1 MPAAVSTSA
10 HSFAWLE
17 VCAIRMG
24 CISASSREIA
34 GQAPRFALS
43 ILFGAT
49 ARMTPG
55 LLVLDFDGVVCDG
68 MDEFFESSARA
79 LADVRG
85 KPVAR
90 SAALQA
96 RFAAL
101 RPVVESGWE
110 MVVLTGALADSDA
123 SDDARLRDSAGW
135 AAARDAYVR
144 SHRLERVRLTAALD
158 DARDRWLTQ
167 DERAWLA
174 AHRFFDGVA
183 EWLQRLIAAGQL
195 FYILSTKDKRFL
207 ERLVLSQRVPLRSD
221 RIIGKAEPKRE
232 KWDVLRELAATHGLA
247 MGDVW
252 FVEDRLA
259 TLLEMRRH
267 APDLA
272 DARLFLAAWGY
283 IFQDRDPEAARAAGI
298 PVLSLAQAT
307 GPFEGWLG

>member
-1 MPAAVSTSA
+1 
-10 HSFAWLE
+10 
-17 VCAIRMG
+17 
-24 CISASSREIA
+24 
-34 GQAPRFALS
+34 
-43 ILFGAT
+43 
-49 ARMTPG
+49 MTPG

-68 MDEFFESSARA
+68 MGEFFESSARA

-90 SAALQA
+90 SAELQA

-110 MVVLTGALADSDA
+110 MVVLCGVLTESDGG
-123 SDDARLRDSAGW
+123 DDAKLRDPAGW

-144 SHRLERVRLTAALD
+144 AHGLERLRLTTALD
-158 DARDRWLTQ
+158 TSRDRWLAQ
-167 DERAWLA
+167 DERGWLA
-174 AHRFFDGVA
+174 AHRFFEGVA

-207 ERLVLSQRVPLRSD
+207 DRLVLAHRVPLRSD

-232 KWDVLRELAATHGLA
+232 KWDVLRELASAHGLSA
-247 MGDVW
+247 PDVW

-259 TLLEMRRH
+259 TLVDMRRH
-267 APDLA
+267 APDLST
-272 DARLFLAAWGY
+272 ARLFLAGWGY
-283 IFQDRDPEAARAAGI
+283 IFQERDPDASRAAGI

-307 GPFEGWLG
+307 GPFGGWPAANP